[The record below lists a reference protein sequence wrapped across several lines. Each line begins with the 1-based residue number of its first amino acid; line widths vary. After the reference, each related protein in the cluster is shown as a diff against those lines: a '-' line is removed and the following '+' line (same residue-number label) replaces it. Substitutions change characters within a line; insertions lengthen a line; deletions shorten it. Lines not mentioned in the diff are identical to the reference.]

1 MKKTFEQIKAAQ
13 DEKILIVAHRGMGT
27 GNIPCNS
34 IPAFEAALMQ
44 GADVIE
50 CDIVKSTD
58 GKLFVFHIGTEDS
71 RLGFINR
78 KKLTEYSSDEIGRMR
93 LVNQDHSTTQFGI
106 SRLEEVLDY
115 LKGRCYINLDRCWD
129 YFPEAMPL
137 VRERKMEEQIIIKS
151 APKPEILKA
160 VEEVASDIIY
170 MPIINQEDTCS
181 EIIEKMNINYWGAE
195 LLFKNMDAA
204 TAQPEY
210 LEMMKSKGRK
220 LWGNAIIYNYKTQL
234 SAGFSDD
241 TSLTVGPDEGWGK
254 LADMGFDLIQT
265 DWPGMVNTYLNE
277 TGKIYK
283 K

>member
-1 MKKTFEQIKAAQ
+1 MKNFNQIKAAQ
-13 DEKILIVAHRGMGT
+13 DEKILIVAHRGMGS
-27 GNIPCNS
+27 GNVPCNTL
-34 IPAFEAALMQ
+34 PAFEAALMQ

-50 CDIVKSTD
+50 CDIVKSSD

-78 KKLTEYSSDEIGRMR
+78 KKLTEYTSEEISNMR
-93 LVNQDHSTTQFGI
+93 LVNQDHCTTQFGI

-151 APKPEILKA
+151 APKIEILKA

-181 EIIEKMNINYWGAE
+181 EIIESMNINYWGAE
-195 LLFKNMDAA
+195 LLFKNLDAP
-204 TAQPEY
+204 TAQLEY
-210 LEMMKSKGRK
+210 LEMMKSKGRM
-220 LWGNAIIYNYKTQL
+220 LWGNSIIYNYKAVL
-234 SAGFSDD
+234 AAGHSDD
-241 TSLTVGPDEGWGK
+241 FSLVKDPDLGWGW
-254 LADMGFDLIQT
+254 LADRGYDIIQT
-265 DWPGMVNTYLNE
+265 DGLLPARLYLEE
-277 TGKIYK
+277 TNRRFRK
-283 K
+283 